1 MEKTK
6 DNIAQEGK
14 PQRSMSLSEMKE
26 IKRYNKLEK
35 TLQIRLGNYKIIKV
49 YLWMVKNVVPKI
61 EWQVLNMHRSLMKL
75 QNQMISYRI

>member
-6 DNIAQEGK
+6 ENIAQKGK
-14 PQRSMSLSEMKE
+14 RQRSMSLSEMKE
-26 IKRYNKLEK
+26 IRSYHKLKK

-49 YLWMVKNVVPKI
+49 YHWMVKNVVPNI

-75 QNQMISYRI
+75 RNQMISYRI